1 MNGLGLPLPLTGRLA
16 ALTPDHEQRKRVQ
29 YFCSSGWGVV
39 AHRFG
44 DCRDHSIGD
53 WPVRSGSV
61 VHVVA
66 VNFDCRLSKIGR
78 SQQVTGRVVTCNTKK
93 KRGRSTL
100 FRATSTTY
108 RTANDSTTY
117 SAFVLQSFV
126 P

>member
-1 MNGLGLPLPLTGRLA
+1 M
-16 ALTPDHEQRKRVQ
+16 
-29 YFCSSGWGVV
+29 
-39 AHRFG
+39 
-44 DCRDHSIGD
+44 
-53 WPVRSGSV
+53 RSGSV

-66 VNFDCRLSKIGR
+66 VNFDCRLRSRTDAYKIGR

-117 SAFVLQSFV
+117 SAFVLRSFV

>member
-66 VNFDCRLSKIGR
+66 VN
-78 SQQVTGRVVTCNTKK
+78 
-93 KRGRSTL
+93 STAGL
-100 FRATSTTY
+100 ES
-108 RTANDSTTY
+108 RTDA
-117 SAFVLQSFV
+117 
-126 P
+126 